1 MPCTTR
7 SRRMLFPSQ
16 PWRRDTKE
24 ADGARGARPTYAITY
39 KRMARDWDAST
50 YERLSQ
56 PLAAMGV
63 DVLSRLELRGD
74 ETVLD
79 AGCGTGKGTAALL
92 ERLPR
97 GRVIAVDAAPSMVLE
112 ARERLPDE
120 VDVRHADLLAL
131 ALDEPVDAVL
141 STATFHWIA
150 DHDRLFANLLAV
162 LKPGG
167 RLVAQCGGKGN
178 VAAVKGAGLTVASR
192 PPFDEH
198 LADWPGDWNFASPAE
213 TESRLRRLGYTDVW
227 CWRTEVRVEPDD
239 AAGYLGAICCGS
251 FLERLPEELREDFV
265 EQVVAELPDPVVL
278 EYVRLNIL
286 ARRPF

>member
-1 MPCTTR
+1 
-7 SRRMLFPSQ
+7 
-16 PWRRDTKE
+16 
-24 ADGARGARPTYAITY
+24 
-39 KRMARDWDAST
+39 MARDWDATT

-79 AGCGTGKGTAALL
+79 AGCGTGKVTAALL

-97 GRVIAVDAAPSMVLE
+97 GHVIAVDAAPSMVE
-112 ARERLPDE
+112 QARERLPE
-120 VDVRHADLLAL
+120 SVDVRQMDLLEL
-131 ALDEPVDAVL
+131 ALEEPVDAVL

-150 DHDRLFANLLAV
+150 DHDRLFTRIRAT
-162 LKPGG
+162 LKTGG

-178 VAAVKGAGLTVASR
+178 VAAVKGSGLAVASR
-192 PPFDEH
+192 APFAEH
-198 LADWPGDWNFASPAE
+198 LAEWPGDWHFASPAD
-213 TESRLRRLGYTDVW
+213 TEARLLKLGFTDVW

-239 AAGYLGAICCGS
+239 PAGYLGAICCGS
-251 FLERLPEELREDFV
+251 FLERLPEELHEAII
-265 EQVVAELPDPVVL
+265 EQVVAELPDPVAL

-286 ARRPF
+286 AQRPF

>member
-1 MPCTTR
+1 
-7 SRRMLFPSQ
+7 
-16 PWRRDTKE
+16 
-24 ADGARGARPTYAITY
+24 
-39 KRMARDWDAST
+39 MARDWDAST

-79 AGCGTGKGTAALL
+79 AGCGTGKVTAALL

-162 LKPGG
+162 LKPAG

-178 VAAVKGAGLTVASR
+178 VAAVKAAGFTVASR
-192 PPFDEH
+192 PPFAEH
-198 LADWPGDWNFASPAE
+198 LGDWPGDWHFASPAD
-213 TESRLRRLGYTDVW
+213 TEARLRRLGFTDVW

-251 FLERLPEELREDFV
+251 FLERLPEELGEAFV
-265 EQVVAELPDPVVL
+265 EQVVAELAEPVVL

-286 ARRPF
+286 ARRPL

>member
-1 MPCTTR
+1 
-7 SRRMLFPSQ
+7 
-16 PWRRDTKE
+16 
-24 ADGARGARPTYAITY
+24 
-39 KRMARDWDAST
+39 MARDWDAST

-63 DVLSRLELRGD
+63 DVLSRLELSGD

-79 AGCGTGKGTAALL
+79 AGCGTGKVTAALL

-97 GRVIAVDAAPSMVLE
+97 GRVIAVDAAPSMVVE
-112 ARERLPDE
+112 ARERLPDS
-120 VDVRHADLLAL
+120 VDVRQADLLEL
-131 ALDEPVDAVL
+131 ALEEPVDAVL

-150 DHDRLFANLLAV
+150 DHDRLFATLLAA

-178 VAAVKGAGLTVASR
+178 VASVKAAGFAVAGRA
-192 PPFDEH
+192 PFAEH
-198 LADWPGDWNFASPAE
+198 LSDWPGDWHFASPSDTDA
-213 TESRLRRLGYTDVW
+213 RLRRLGFTDVW

-251 FLERLPEELREDFV
+251 FVERLPEELRETFV
-265 EQVVAELPDPVVL
+265 EEVVAELPEPVVL

-286 ARRPF
+286 ARRPL